1 MRVSDGNLYTNYR
14 KNREA
19 GDSML
24 VSFLGALQESDE
36 WIQKQALR
44 VVIGHS
50 RTVENISAAEGIL
63 SKCLLSKLGPSR
75 HKDGIVPVES
85 FQGESRISVS
95 SASEPDQDQADGAQ
109 KPEFLPTAYDPA
121 VRLELVLP
129 RKREEKKTG
138 GYFKDVDIKKRAH
151 LSDHDKKERAVKIIS
166 RAAAPKPKPSFISTF
181 KEAAYPPLVAA
192 KDKLVATKDRIV
204 EAASSAVSASSSLV
218 SSARSSVNN
227 FVNDIFGAVDDTLEE
242 FTEISTPHED
252 YHIAKP
258 GDLPVI
264 EEEEKIENLDEGEGE
279 EPQVIGDAEVVP
291 HPTNQGDFFTMIE
304 FTTFDI
310 HGIKTKRALQLTA
323 LKEPHRIK
331 GQKSRQIKIPKIE
344 DYSHEAY
351 KMVNI
356 SAIDVKYDSEKY
368 TFFESY
374 DGL

>member
-36 WIQKQALR
+36 WVQKQALR

-50 RTVENISAAEGIL
+50 RTVENISAAEGTL

-95 SASEPDQDQADGAQ
+95 SVSEPDQDQTDRAQ
-109 KPEFLPTAYDPA
+109 GPDFVSTVYDPA

-129 RKREEKKTG
+129 RKREEKKSG
-138 GYFKDVDIKKRAH
+138 GYFEDVDIRPRANF
-151 LSDHDKKERAVKIIS
+151 SDHDKKERARKIVP

-192 KDKLVATKDRIV
+192 KDRLVAAKNRIV
-204 EAASSAVSASSSLV
+204 EAASSVASSSSSLV

-242 FTEISTPHED
+242 FTEISAPHED

-258 GDLPVI
+258 GDLPII
-264 EEEEKIENLDEGEGE
+264 EEEEKIEDLDQEEE
-279 EPQVIGDAEVVP
+279 DEPQIIGDAEVVP
-291 HPTNQGDFFTMIE
+291 HATNQGDLFTIVE

-323 LKEPHRIK
+323 LKEPHRIR

-356 SAIDVKYDSEKY
+356 SAVDVKFDSEKY